1 MYKEKCAHA
10 YRDIR
15 SKDTRQKQN
24 FHADAGCGK
33 NAILPVLLFLVV
45 QLLVVERLK
54 LFDLLF
60 GSKNQIVNKK
70 NEKMIHKTYKNGI
83 MCLFSKLNFVFGI
96 PSVYIN

>member
-1 MYKEKCAHA
+1 MYKEKCTHA

-15 SKDTRQKQN
+15 SKDTRQKQT

-33 NAILPVLLFLVV
+33 NAILPVLVVWVV

-60 GSKNQIVNKK
+60 GSKNQIVNKT
-70 NEKMIHKTYKNGI
+70 EKMIRKTYKNGV
-83 MCLFSKLNFVFGI
+83 MCLFSKLNFVFRI